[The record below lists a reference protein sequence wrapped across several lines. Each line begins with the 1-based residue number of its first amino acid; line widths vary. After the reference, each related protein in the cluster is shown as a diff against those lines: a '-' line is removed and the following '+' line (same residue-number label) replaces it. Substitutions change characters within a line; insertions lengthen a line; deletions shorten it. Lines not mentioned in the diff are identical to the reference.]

1 MAEQSNVAERA
12 QQMMAQMVSAG
23 APSDIPGLRKMLEQF
38 SDLLNGGAPEVGA
51 VHDAVLL
58 REVGGARVTADV
70 MVPRGAGPHPVLVY
84 LHGGGWVAGS
94 PKTHRKLG
102 LRFAEAGYL
111 VVSVDYRLAPEAP
124 FPAPF
129 DDCVFAVRW
138 AAENAAKYGGDPK
151 RLAIGGD
158 SAGGNLSAAVAA
170 HLASDSSAP
179 KIRAALLIYGAFD
192 FEAFLQDGP
201 VASQPGV
208 DEAAARALRD
218 AMIFGYLGKNP
229 SQSVLRDPR
238 VSPVRGAAKLPPSI
252 LICGTADPLLEHQKA
267 LVAELEKA
275 RVTHENVVYDGM
287 PHGFVQMEFLPP
299 ATDSI
304 QKMVAFL
311 KKHLG

>member
-1 MAEQSNVAERA
+1 MAEQSNIAELA
-12 QQMMAQMVSAG
+12 QRMMAQMVSSG
-23 APSDIPGLRKMLEQF
+23 APSDVPGLRKMLDQF
-38 SDLLNGGAPEVGA
+38 SELLNADAPKVGA
-51 VHDAVLL
+51 VHDSVLL
-58 REVGGARVTADV
+58 REIDGARVTADV
-70 MVPRGAGPHPVLVY
+70 LVPKGAGPHPVLVY

-94 PKTHRKLG
+94 SKSHRKLG
-102 LRFAEAGYL
+102 LRFAEAGVL
-111 VVSVDYRLAPEAP
+111 VVNVDYRLAPEAA

-138 AAENAAKYGGDPK
+138 AAENAERFGGDSS

-170 HLASDSSAP
+170 HLASDPSAP
-179 KIRAALLIYGAFD
+179 KLRAALLIYGAFD
-192 FEAFLQDGP
+192 FEAFLSDGP

-208 DEAAARALRD
+208 DEAAARVLRD
-218 AMIFGYLGKNP
+218 AMIYAYLGQNP
-229 SQSVLRDPR
+229 PQSLLRDPR

-252 LICGTADPLLEHQKA
+252 LVCGTADPLLEHQKA
-267 LVAELEKA
+267 VVAELEKA
-275 RVTHENVVYDGM
+275 GVTHENVIYDGM

-311 KKHLG
+311 KRHLA